1 MHSSNRDPQSNSPG
15 ESGIH
20 DSSTSARQRACVYF
34 SRVSRG
40 WEIFSE
46 DAVRRKTA
54 MRLTLVASL
63 LVASGVIVIA
73 ARLLKRHP
81 KVETMSEEEL
91 TKKISELGEQI
102 KQAKSE
108 NKPKEEWEPLLKE
121 MLAAKVGSC
130 LLRHKYRG
138 RTR

>member
-1 MHSSNRDPQSNSPG
+1 
-15 ESGIH
+15 
-20 DSSTSARQRACVYF
+20 
-34 SRVSRG
+34 
-40 WEIFSE
+40 
-46 DAVRRKTA
+46 

>member
-1 MHSSNRDPQSNSPG
+1 VF
-15 ESGIH
+15 
-20 DSSTSARQRACVYF
+20 TF
-34 SRVSRG
+34 RVSRG

-73 ARLLKRHP
+73 RLLKRHP
-81 KVETMSEEEL
+81 KVETISEEEL
-91 TKKISELGEQI
+91 TKKISVLGEQI